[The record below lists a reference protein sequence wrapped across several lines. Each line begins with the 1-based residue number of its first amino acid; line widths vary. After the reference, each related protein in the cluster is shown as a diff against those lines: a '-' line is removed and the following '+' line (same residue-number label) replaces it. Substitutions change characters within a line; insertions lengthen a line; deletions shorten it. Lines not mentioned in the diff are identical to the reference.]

1 MGRGGGKDK
10 LAKSGGAILTRRNL
24 LEFAGLTLVATAI
37 PPGGMMA
44 EAAASQGETA
54 QGVSPVMDKL
64 SRYMSEAGTR
74 ALPDEVV
81 EKAKQHILDTM
92 AAMISGS
99 EIRLGAQRSSLS
111 APMGVR

>member
-54 QGVSPVMDKL
+54 QGVSPVMGQAQQVHEARRVPA
-64 SRYMSEAGTR
+64 RYRTR
-74 ALPDEVV
+74 
-81 EKAKQHILDTM
+81 
-92 AAMISGS
+92 
-99 EIRLGAQRSSLS
+99 
-111 APMGVR
+111 